1 MKRYMTLMFAIS
13 YFLLSIILIILDY
26 YNVFSALGFGIGNI
40 NWDFTGM
47 VIANMIVVLLFVIT
61 YETLDRRSAEK
72 ENNKRLI
79 AISLIKQSYEQ
90 CVWYTNTLSK
100 EIVEKYIV
108 PKMNFDGGADE
119 NKVVMNLKN
128 APFENDGA
136 ILSLVYDGQISVET
150 INSYFKIKQL
160 FSQYSDSTLSKCRTM
175 LYQIF
180 NRAIASDMLTKNP
193 VAFVEKQRKQPK
205 KRKESFTPEEVQLL
219 MEHLSDDRIG
229 WSIRLLLASGMR
241 EGELL
246 ALEPRHISEQGD
258 WICVEQAV
266 VRIKGSVAVGPTKT
280 AGSTRLIPVPECVQY
295 CARRLRDTDKKF
307 IWEVGKPG
315 MPCNPSHFVKK
326 YKEAVGRVNGVRV
339 LSPHSCRHT
348 YISMLQMLNVN
359 FETIRDLSG
368 HVHVDMTRH
377 YLHVQEPSRLEAA
390 RKFSEAFSWKEQ
402 KSEEGREEEKQ
413 LAP

>member
-1 MKRYMTLMFAIS
+1 MFAIS

-90 CVWYTNTLSK
+90 CVWYTNPLSK

-150 INSYFKIKQL
+150 INGYFKIKQL
-160 FSQYSDSTLSKCRTM
+160 FSQYITMRTTFFDAPDLYEPAITNLRNKIEQELIM
-175 LYQIF
+175 L
-180 NRAIASDMLTKNP
+180 K
-193 VAFVEKQRKQPK
+193 
-205 KRKESFTPEEVQLL
+205 
-219 MEHLSDDRIG
+219 
-229 WSIRLLLASGMR
+229 
-241 EGELL
+241 
-246 ALEPRHISEQGD
+246 
-258 WICVEQAV
+258 
-266 VRIKGSVAVGPTKT
+266 
-280 AGSTRLIPVPECVQY
+280 
-295 CARRLRDTDKKF
+295 
-307 IWEVGKPG
+307 
-315 MPCNPSHFVKK
+315 
-326 YKEAVGRVNGVRV
+326 
-339 LSPHSCRHT
+339 
-348 YISMLQMLNVN
+348 
-359 FETIRDLSG
+359 
-368 HVHVDMTRH
+368 
-377 YLHVQEPSRLEAA
+377 
-390 RKFSEAFSWKEQ
+390 
-402 KSEEGREEEKQ
+402 
-413 LAP
+413 

>member
-26 YNVFSALGFGIGNI
+26 YNVFSALGFGIGKI

-119 NKVVMNLKN
+119 NKIVMNLKN

-150 INSYFKIKQL
+150 INGYFKIKQL
-160 FSQYSDSTLSKCRTM
+160 FSQYITMRTTFFDAPDLYEPAITNLRNKIEQELIM
-175 LYQIF
+175 L
-180 NRAIASDMLTKNP
+180 K
-193 VAFVEKQRKQPK
+193 
-205 KRKESFTPEEVQLL
+205 
-219 MEHLSDDRIG
+219 
-229 WSIRLLLASGMR
+229 
-241 EGELL
+241 
-246 ALEPRHISEQGD
+246 
-258 WICVEQAV
+258 
-266 VRIKGSVAVGPTKT
+266 
-280 AGSTRLIPVPECVQY
+280 
-295 CARRLRDTDKKF
+295 
-307 IWEVGKPG
+307 
-315 MPCNPSHFVKK
+315 
-326 YKEAVGRVNGVRV
+326 
-339 LSPHSCRHT
+339 
-348 YISMLQMLNVN
+348 
-359 FETIRDLSG
+359 
-368 HVHVDMTRH
+368 
-377 YLHVQEPSRLEAA
+377 
-390 RKFSEAFSWKEQ
+390 
-402 KSEEGREEEKQ
+402 
-413 LAP
+413 